1 MIKVVI
7 FLAIR
12 DRVGL
17 MSLVGSK
24 GKECVE
30 GSQIGVNEPAYT
42 LFCVARGWWCHGS
55 WVAA

>member
-17 MSLVGSK
+17 MPLVGSK

-30 GSQIGVNEPAYT
+30 GSHIGVNEPTYT
-42 LFCVARGWWCHGS
+42 LFCVARGWWCPGS
-55 WVAA
+55 RAAA

>member
-30 GSQIGVNEPAYT
+30 GSHVST
-42 LFCVARGWWCHGS
+42 LVEQEIDD
-55 WVAA
+55 